1 MDMMEQSQQL
11 HDCRSMA
18 TDPRMQPALKVGL
31 AAGISLLCFGLD
43 HVCSFVIFA
52 SGSIFITITP
62 KVSRVFLLLYFNL
75 MQTFQIRPVM
85 VVGVFYVDE
94 WLEICKWILDYD
106 VCCDS
111 FVQFTSALDGQR
123 CFVIE

>member
-1 MDMMEQSQQL
+1 MMEQSQQL

-43 HVCSFVIFA
+43 HVWLCSFVIFA
-52 SGSIFITITP
+52 TGSTFISITP
-62 KVSRVFLLLYFNL
+62 KLSRVFLLLYFNP

-85 VVGVFYVDE
+85 IVGVFNVDE
-94 WLEICKWILDYD
+94 LLAISKWTLDYD